1 MVSSGQRQGRLTPR
15 RDKLSKHSNAPG
27 EQQVIQA
34 NHIHS
39 SGAPDEFKHEEVEES
54 IPGRLEEFVRRYP
67 HHIAFKTMS
76 NTLTWDELNRAANR
90 VARGIL
96 EICESRET
104 PIALLFDQEASMM
117 PAALGVLKDGGFYVP
132 LSPSHPRVR
141 NSYILNETEAT
152 LIVTDSRSFSLAAE
166 LAQGNCHLL
175 NIDELDSSLSTENL
189 GQPISPDALASVIYT
204 SGSTGEPKGVMTTHR
219 RVLHSHGNTHHKHFE
234 LGPGDRVT
242 TAGSA
247 ERRTPF
253 ATLLS
258 GAGSFPWYVNEEGLE
273 HLADWL
279 IQEEITVYRSGP
291 RVFRHFVG
299 TLTGKEEFPKLRV
312 INLTG
317 DPAYRT
323 DVELFKKHFSSD
335 CLLVNTCAAVEVGP
349 FRMYVIGRETKILGE
364 IVPVGYEI
372 SDKEVLLLDDNGQ
385 EVGINQVGEIAV
397 KSRYLSTGYWGR
409 PDLTEAKFLPDPDG
423 GDRRICLT
431 GDLGRMS
438 PDGCLEHLGRKD
450 FQVKIRSLR
459 VEVAEVEG
467 ALRSMG
473 AIREAVVIARED
485 KPGDKRLVAYI
496 VSAGNAL
503 LNVSDA
509 RKFVEQKLPSHMVPS
524 RFVMLDALPLTPNG
538 KVNRRALPDPGSDRP
553 ELDTPYSPARTP
565 MEKEVARIWAE
576 VLSLDRVGVHDDFFE
591 LGGHSLAATR
601 VVSHVINAYQL
612 ELPLQ
617 SLFQAPTVG
626 EMAAVILQHQT
637 KKLGEQEL
645 DRILSGVESLS
656 DEEAE
661 RSLPQATSRV
671 K

>member
-1 MVSSGQRQGRLTPR
+1 MEERKDNTTRVA
-15 RDKLSKHSNAPG
+15 K
-27 EQQVIQA
+27 E
-34 NHIHS
+34 
-39 SGAPDEFKHEEVEES
+39 EFERS
-54 IPGRLEEFVRRYP
+54 IPDRFEEHVRKHPDRL
-67 HHIAFKTMS
+67 AFKT
-76 NTLTWDELNRAANR
+76 TKDALTWDALNRAANR
-90 VARGIL
+90 VARAIL
-96 EICESRET
+96 GACEGRGK
-104 PIALLFDQEASMM
+104 PIALLLDREASTM
-117 PAALGVLKDGGFYVP
+117 AATLGVLKAKSFYVP
-132 LSPSHPRVR
+132 LSPSHPRPR
-141 NSYILNETEAT
+141 NSYIINQTEPA
-152 LIVTDSRSFSLAAE
+152 LIVTDNKGFSLATE
-166 LAQGNCHLL
+166 LAQRDCRLL
-175 NIDELDSSLSTENL
+175 NIDGLDSSLSSENL
-189 GQPISPDALASVIYT
+189 GLPISPDALAAVIYT

-219 RVLHSHGNTHHKHFE
+219 RVLHSHSNTHHKHFE